1 MHPTFTYDLVRLEQQ
16 HATRQAELA
25 RERAQVTHPS
35 DASRRPP
42 STRRPAAPVLRIAT
56 VRVV

>member
-25 RERAQVTHPS
+25 RSRARVAQPS

-42 STRRPAAPVLRIAT
+42 DTRRPAAPVLRIAT